1 MKKINAFIKAAFAL
15 LVISVLSSTNLFAQ
29 NDSMYIM
36 KNRQVI
42 AQYNVDTEI
51 DSIIFYPPNASTPN
65 SFTDPRDG
73 YTYLIT
79 TIGTQIWMA
88 ENLKYLPN
96 VNQMSDISQAE
107 AKYYVYGYDG
117 TDINNAKATD
127 NYQTYGVLY
136 NFEAA
141 KSVCPTGWHTPS
153 DEEWEALI
161 TFVSNNGHANEEGTA
176 LKSTNGW
183 FNDGNGTDNYGFA
196 AFPGGYLANYG
207 QFDYITYIGYCW
219 SGTEDAINSALYRSM
234 IFNNGGVIKNPGYKD
249 AGMSIRCIKD

>member
-141 KSVCPTGWHTPS
+141 KSVCPTG
-153 DEEWEALI
+153 
-161 TFVSNNGHANEEGTA
+161 
-176 LKSTNGW
+176 
-183 FNDGNGTDNYGFA
+183 
-196 AFPGGYLANYG
+196 
-207 QFDYITYIGYCW
+207 
-219 SGTEDAINSALYRSM
+219 
-234 IFNNGGVIKNPGYKD
+234 
-249 AGMSIRCIKD
+249 